1 MKLFY
6 ALLLLFFLN
15 NCSFDNKTGIWKNE
29 DKISKKDQNLF
40 KKFETLSSESQ
51 YYNKTVTLEN
61 SFKFNLTPPR
71 ENFEWSELF
80 FNEKNNSINFSYN
93 EKNEIIFKSR
103 KLTRTDLRNQILFSN
118 NNFIINDDKG
128 NIISYSID
136 NEKITNKFNFYK
148 KKFKNIKKTL
158 NLILEDG
165 IIYVSDN
172 LGYLYAYD
180 NINNKLIWAKNY
192 KIPFRSNL
200 KIIDNQLVTSNT
212 NNDLYFFDKLNGDL
226 LKMIPTEVITIKN
239 KFINNLSVNNNEL
252 FFLNT
257 YGSLYSIDKNTRRI
271 NWFLNLN
278 RSLDLNPSNLF
289 IGSKIINY
297 DNKIVISSNFF
308 TYIINAS
315 NGSIIHKM
323 NFASKIKPVI
333 NNNFLFLISKKNFL
347 ISMNLNDGKLL
358 YSYDINEKIA
368 KFLKTKKK
376 EVEFKDIVILNNKIF
391 IFLKNSYLIKFNLN
405 GSIEEIIKLPSKIY
419 SQPVFIKNAIVYLN
433 NNNRLIILD

>member
-1 MKLFY
+1 M
-6 ALLLLFFLN
+6 
-15 NCSFDNKTGIWKNE
+15 
-29 DKISKKDQNLF
+29 
-40 KKFETLSSESQ
+40 
-51 YYNKTVTLEN
+51 
-61 SFKFNLTPPR
+61 
-71 ENFEWSELF
+71 
-80 FNEKNNSINFSYN
+80 
-93 EKNEIIFKSR
+93 
-103 KLTRTDLRNQILFSN
+103 
-118 NNFIINDDKG
+118 
-128 NIISYSID
+128 
-136 NEKITNKFNFYK
+136 
-148 KKFKNIKKTL
+148 
-158 NLILEDG
+158 EDG